1 MVIFDR
7 FRYGFADCLVAREMD
22 DGVDILFCKDCVQG
36 FAVQHVHFIES
47 RCFAGDRF
55 DPVQH
60 FRLAVGVVV
69 DDDHFLACFQ

>member
-7 FRYGFADCLVAREMD
+7 FRYGFADRFVAREMD
-22 DGVDILFCKDCVQG
+22 DRVDVFFFEDSVQC

-60 FRLAVGVVV
+60 FRFAVRIVV
-69 DDDHFLACFQ
+69 DDDDFLTCFQ